1 MSLATR
7 KPEPKPKPEASW
19 PKIIEGKA
27 NKWFS
32 EIVLLEQES
41 VVVPGQTIEKLREA
55 AQKAAG
61 ANVAITRFVRFER
74 GEGLTK
80 KEDDFAAE
88 VAKMAGG

>member
-1 MSLATR
+1 
-7 KPEPKPKPEASW
+7 
-19 PKIIEGKA
+19 
-27 NKWFS
+27 
-32 EIVLLEQES
+32 
-41 VVVPGQTIEKLREA
+41 VPGQTIEKLREA